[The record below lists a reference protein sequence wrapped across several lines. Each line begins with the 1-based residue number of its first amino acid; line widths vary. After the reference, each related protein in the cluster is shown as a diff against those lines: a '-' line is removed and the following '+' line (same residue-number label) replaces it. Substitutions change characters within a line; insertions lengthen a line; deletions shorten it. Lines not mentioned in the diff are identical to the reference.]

1 MCWEVCAQQMLY
13 AQRGWEEGRRRK
25 KKKKVYERPV
35 SLAVNGMQLIVQDE
49 AGLSSHFS
57 LQFGVQR
64 PSVWRYNIWLVCYFS
79 VK

>member
-13 AQRGWEEGRRRK
+13 AQRGWEEGE
-25 KKKKVYERPV
+25 KKVYEWPV
-35 SLAVNGMQLIVQDE
+35 SLAGMQLIVQDE

-64 PSVWRYNIWLVCYFS
+64 LSVW
-79 VK
+79 